1 MSVNVDVELAKDLS
15 KFVAD
20 PLGFIKYVFPW
31 GKQGTVL
38 ESYAGPDDWQCEL
51 LSTLGD
57 EIRKRKFNGVT
68 PVDPI
73 MIAISSGHGVGKS
86 CFTAWMILF
95 IMSTRPH
102 CRGIVTSNTYPQLQ
116 SKTWSE
122 LAKWHKLAINS
133 HWFEYTGTKGN
144 LSLTMPAHKQ
154 SWRFEGVASSEHQSE
169 AFAGLHNAQ
178 SSPVFVFDEASA
190 IPDSIFDVA
199 RGGTTDGEP
208 FVIALG
214 NPTRNTGWFIKAIRQ
229 PGTTWITRCIDSRK
243 ARMTNK
249 AMIQQWLEEYG
260 ENSDFFKVRV
270 KGEPPSASSNQ
281 LISHDI
287 VTNARNAKLRED
299 EYQFQTL
306 IIGVDVAREGTDESV
321 ICVRQG
327 RKVLQQVIYVGLN
340 NVQLALR
347 VAEIYKSYP
356 KVHGL
361 LIDVVGVGAGVVDY
375 LKHLG
380 YPAIGVISGEKSDD
394 PQRYFNRR
402 AEMWC
407 KLRDWLV
414 DGADIP
420 DDHLLADQLTTQ
432 EYFYTTKEQYQLV
445 SKKDMK
451 SSGLSSP
458 DRADALA
465 FTFSQVVHH
474 DQSSNSFEPDFFE

>member
-1 MSVNVDVELAKDLS
+1 MADNIDVALSKDLAQ
-15 KFVAD
+15 FVAD
-20 PLGFIKYVFPW
+20 PLGFVKYVFPW
-31 GKQGTVL
+31 GESGSAL
-38 ESYAGPDDWQCEL
+38 EAYQGPDDWQCEL
-51 LSTLGD
+51 LETLGV
-57 EIRKRKFNGVT
+57 EIKKRKFNGVD
-68 PVDPI
+68 PVAPI

-86 CFTAWMILF
+86 CMTAWLILF
-95 IMSTRPH
+95 IMTTRPH

-116 SKTWSE
+116 SKTWAE

-144 LSLTMPAHKQ
+144 LSLTMPSHKQ

-190 IPDSIFDVA
+190 IPDVIFDVA

-214 NPTRNTGWFIKAIRQ
+214 NPTRNNGWFIKAIRQ

-260 ENSDFFKVRV
+260 EDSDFFKVRV

-281 LISHDI
+281 LIAHDV
-287 VTNARNAKLRED
+287 VTTARNATLHED
-299 EYQFQTL
+299 EYQFQTV
-306 IIGVDVAREGTDESV
+306 IMGVDVAREGTDESV

-327 RKVLQQVIYVGLN
+327 RKVVLMKTFIGLN

-347 VAEIYKSYP
+347 VAEIYKQFP
-356 KVHGL
+356 QIHGL

-375 LKHLG
+375 LKAIG
-380 YPAIGVISGEKSDD
+380 YPAVGVISGERSDD

-402 AEMWC
+402 AEMWV
-407 KLRDWLV
+407 KMRDWLV
-414 DGADIP
+414 EGADIP
-420 DDHLLADQLTTQ
+420 DDPILADQLTTQ
-432 EYFYTTKEQYQLV
+432 EYFFTIKEQYQMV

-451 SSGLSSP
+451 AAGLPSP

-465 FTFSQVVHH
+465 FTFSHVIHH
-474 DQSSNSFEPDFFE
+474 DLQANSFEPEYAE